1 MGTAVADQDEEDDA
15 EYELEDTS
23 EVEEFGILEKAHGDS
38 LARLSG
44 LVCVAV
50 LARGPQSKKCF
61 VIRLWRR
68 TSKGNLTICKREKIS
83 SRNKSAGAGEKCQP
97 SYSWQ
102 SNTA

>member
-23 EVEEFGILEKAHGDS
+23 EVEEFGILEKAHGDG

-68 TSKGNLTICKREKIS
+68 TSKGEFDNLQAREDIKQKQKRGRRREVSTII
-83 SRNKSAGAGEKCQP
+83 
-97 SYSWQ
+97 
-102 SNTA
+102 